1 MDIHGSSEVFQNHL
15 DQNYTVIANL
25 VGENTQSLE
34 GIESNYLEYEKL
46 LKKFSDEAF
55 TISVKLTSIGM
66 DHSYEE
72 TIQNLTQLTQ

>member
-34 GIESNYLEYEKL
+34 AIESNYLEYEKL
-46 LKKFSDEAF
+46 LKKFSDEALP
-55 TISVKLTSIGM
+55 SL
-66 DHSYEE
+66 
-72 TIQNLTQLTQ
+72 